1 MTLKPLIIFL
11 FVHQKGCLSDSQKK
25 AKVLQLR
32 SKGTED
38 TELHQTKYQIHECE

>member
-11 FVHQKGCLSDSQKK
+11 FVYREGCLSESPKK
-25 AKVLQLR
+25 AKVQLR